1 MSVNEIIVL
10 SVLVVV
16 AVAAVIIFIW
26 GFVSEINQLKEY
38 TKKMCHAVEILTEL
52 QSTKS
57 YKKSDKPMRPKLKES
72 VQKRIEE
79 NICPVCDST
88 VYRYHNCC
96 PNCGQK
102 LNWPKD

>member
-1 MSVNEIIVL
+1 MGVGEIILL

-16 AVAAVIIFIW
+16 AVATVIIFIW